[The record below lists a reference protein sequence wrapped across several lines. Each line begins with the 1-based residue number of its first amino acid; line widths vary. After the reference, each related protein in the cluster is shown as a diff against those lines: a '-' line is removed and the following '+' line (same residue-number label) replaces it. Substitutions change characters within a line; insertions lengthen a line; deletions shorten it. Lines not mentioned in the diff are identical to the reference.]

1 MSVEETEYEL
11 VEEESE
17 IVKKMSV
24 ETKIL
29 ALKKLLNEQ
38 VTKEMDY
45 RKEIKKLFRQ
55 LKNKKK

>member
-17 IVKKMSV
+17 IVKKMSDG
-24 ETKIL
+24 TKIL

-38 VTKEMDY
+38 VSKEMDY